1 MPIISRRP
9 ILYNS
14 RTPPGFDADKVT
26 PMSTRETSS
35 RAPSIDLHFLT
46 IAQAGD
52 LIRQRRLSPVEYVQ
66 ALLSRIDAL
75 DSQVCAFVTKTAEVA
90 LEQARAAEAEIARG
104 GYRGP
109 LHGIPFGLKDI
120 YDTAGILTSGHS
132 KICRDNIPRDNA
144 HAVQR
149 LLDAGAVLMGKLATH
164 EFASGGPSLDL
175 PWPPARNPWHTDH
188 FTGSSSSGSGAA
200 VAAGFVPAAL
210 GTDTGGSIRIP
221 AALCG
226 VAGLKPTYGRVSRH
240 GVMPNSYT
248 FDHAGP
254 LAWTVEDCAILL
266 ECIAGH
272 DPADPTSARC
282 AVPRYRQTLG
292 GDIRGLRIGV
302 VRQYWEEEGPVD
314 PELAKAMDAAI
325 EVLRQLGAK
334 IGTARMR
341 TRQAYNDVK
350 MVIAKAEI
358 VVIHDT
364 ELRERP
370 HDFGADFLGRN
381 LPGYLFSGADYVRA
395 QRERRSMVEELRPL
409 YSEFDVLLT
418 ASSAPAGRLNDLIGS
433 GFSTKWE
440 KPNIYTPFNVTG
452 GPALAL
458 CNGYTKP
465 GLPLSMQIAGR
476 PFDEATVLRVG
487 HAYEQATAWRQRRP
501 PLIAGAVAS
510 VLTPAA
516 HSLPNV
522 AADDATRASVESA
535 ITRAGLT
542 LTDEQRALLYRVA
555 PAVLAAAVR
564 IRRDRPRADE
574 PANFFSLEEKDGGQ
588 AYTL

>member
-1 MPIISRRP
+1 
-9 ILYNS
+9 
-14 RTPPGFDADKVT
+14 
-26 PMSTRETSS
+26 MSTR
-35 RAPSIDLHFLT
+35 APSNDLHFLT

-52 LIRQRRLSPVEYVQ
+52 LIRQRKLSPVEYAQ
-66 ALLSRIDAL
+66 ALLARIDAL
-75 DSQVCAFVTKTAEVA
+75 DSQVCAFITKTAEVA
-90 LEQARAAEAEIARG
+90 LGQARAAEAEIARG
-104 GYRGP
+104 SYRGP

-120 YDTAGILTSGHS
+120 YDTAGILTTGHS
-132 KICRDNIPRDNA
+132 KICRDNVPRDNA
-144 HAVQR
+144 HSVQC
-149 LLDAGAVLMGKLATH
+149 LFDAGAVLMGKLATH

-188 FTGSSSSGSGAA
+188 FPGSSSSGSGAA

-314 PELAKAMDAAI
+314 PELAQAMDAAI
-325 EVLRQLGAK
+325 DVLQQLGAT

-370 HDFGADFLGRN
+370 QDFGADFLGRN

-395 QRERRSMVEELRPL
+395 QRERRSMVEEMQSL
-409 YSEFDVLLT
+409 YAEFDVLLT

-458 CNGYTKP
+458 CNGYTKA

-510 VLTPAA
+510 VLAPAA
-516 HSLPNV
+516 GSVAHV
-522 AADDATRASVESA
+522 AADGATRASVESA

-542 LTDEQRALLYRVA
+542 LTDAQRALLYRVA
-555 PAVLAAAVR
+555 PAVLAAAAR

-574 PANFFSLEEKDGGQ
+574 PANFFSLE
-588 AYTL
+588 

>member
-1 MPIISRRP
+1 MDTRDTSPSTP
-9 ILYNS
+9 
-14 RTPPGFDADKVT
+14 RT
-26 PMSTRETSS
+26 
-35 RAPSIDLHFLT
+35 DLHFLT
-46 IAQAGD
+46 IAEAGD
-52 LIRQRRLSPVEYVQ
+52 LIRRRKLSPVEYVQ

-75 DSQVCAFVTKTAEVA
+75 DTQVHAFITKTADAA
-90 LEQARAAEAEIARG
+90 LAQARAAEREIAQG

-132 KICRDNIPRDNA
+132 KICIDNVPAENA
-144 HAVQR
+144 HAAQR
-149 LLDAGAVLMGKLATH
+149 LLDAGAILMGKLATH

-175 PWPPARNPWHTDH
+175 PWPPARNPWHTAY

-210 GTDTGGSIRIP
+210 GSDTGGSIRIP

-272 DPADPTSARC
+272 DPADPTSARRP
-282 AVPRYRQTLG
+282 VPRCTQALG
-292 GDIRGLRIGV
+292 RDIRGLKVGV
-302 VRQYWEEEGPVD
+302 VRHYWEEEGPVD
-314 PELAKAMDAAI
+314 AELAQAMEAAI
-325 EVLRQLGAK
+325 DVLRQLGAR

-341 TRQAYNDVK
+341 TRQEYNDVK
-350 MVIAKAEI
+350 MVIAKSEI
-358 VVIHDT
+358 VVIHDR

-370 HDFGADFLGRN
+370 QDFGADFLGRN
-381 LPGYLFSGADYVRA
+381 LPGYLFTAADYVRA
-395 QRERRSMVEELRPL
+395 QRERRSMVDEMQPL
-409 YSEFDVLLT
+409 YDEFDVLLT
-418 ASSAPAGRLNDLIGS
+418 ASSAPASRLADLVGS

-452 GPALAL
+452 GPALAV
-458 CNGYTKP
+458 CNGFTKA

-476 PFDEATVLRVG
+476 PFDEETVLRAG
-487 HAYEQATAWRQRRP
+487 HAYEQATTWRKRRP
-501 PLIAGAVAS
+501 LLVPGAVAS
-510 VLTPAA
+510 ELASPTENMPDLSTGAE
-516 HSLPNV
+516 
-522 AADDATRASVESA
+522 TRAIVESA
-535 ITRAGLT
+535 IVRAGLT
-542 LTDEQRALLYRVA
+542 LTDQQRALLYRVA
-555 PAVLAAAVR
+555 PAVLAAVSR

-574 PANFFSLEEKDGGQ
+574 PANIFSLD
-588 AYTL
+588 